1 MANTT
6 DTLTASEVKKINSEM
21 DKLLIRLTAVQK
33 SISGISKAM
42 TLNVSNIEVAIDD
55 IGRALHF
62 VAESLRTTKSEVL
75 GIDEL
80 NIIESKHKS
89 TEEDKTFASFESQG
103 LNNNLY
109 YVEKHKIMWED
120 CFNEL
125 EERAQRLTDLTFEKL
140 FSIESLMDHMN
151 INIDSNIKVEIETS
165 FIKMFMEM
173 QKEWSVGFNRI
184 EKNII
189 VFQNKLAVQIKE
201 LMKTIFLSI
210 SKSVSSKSKKSNQD
224 NTVKAETKKDWADV
238 IIEKF
243 KDQLNDEIE
252 DIYEDFIEEKLG
264 ESPILNVISAG
275 VESLFG
281 NSAAKSALTFMLEP
295 FLSTFAIPITGVVT
309 TAKYNWEIAKE
320 TADLTEKID
329 ELGEEEGR
337 IAAGTGLWDKA
348 ALYQYDTQKA
358 DFNVLYA
365 GLYGKEK
372 DAETVDEDWL
382 SSMFSEERL
391 QEVTERLKKW
401 FEDEVAPWFTVEKWL
416 ELISN
421 IKIAVEQKWNE
432 FTTWFSET
440 AFGKWINED
449 VLPWFTVEKWLEL
462 VGNIKLAAE
471 ELWES
476 FITWFNNT
484 AFGKWLNEKVIP
496 FFDEENWNE
505 MLEGIEKALIET
517 FTKGVNG
524 AVAVLN
530 DFINWVNEKL
540 RIEWDALYFNGE
552 KIFDKGAFQLFTIP
566 NIPTFSAGG
575 FPEDGLFMANHGEL
589 VGKFTDGRTVVANN
603 EQIVSGIKLGVKEAV
618 CEVLEPYLVDIV
630 QNTRETA
637 DKEFSTY
644 IGDKEI
650 ARASERGKRAMGVQ
664 LIK

>member
-1 MANTT
+1 MQDESTGTEIKEERREKEMANTT
-6 DTLTASEVKKINSEM
+6 DTLTASEIKKINIETE
-21 DKLLIRLTAVQK
+21 KLLSKLKMVQK
-33 SISGISKAM
+33 SLSGINQEVDDLRNGFSNVLDTLTSTGAKEEQETVKETSWRQLFLEDFSKELKKEL
-42 TLNVSNIEVAIDD
+42 TDVYQ
-55 IGRALHF
+55 
-62 VAESLRTTKSEVL
+62 KS
-75 GIDEL
+75 
-80 NIIESKHKS
+80 
-89 TEEDKTFASFESQG
+89 
-103 LNNNLY
+103 
-109 YVEKHKIMWED
+109 VEKY
-120 CFNEL
+120 
-125 EERAQRLTDLTFEKL
+125 
-140 FSIESLMDHMN
+140 
-151 INIDSNIKVEIETS
+151 
-165 FIKMFMEM
+165 
-173 QKEWSVGFNRI
+173 
-184 EKNII
+184 
-189 VFQNKLAVQIKE
+189 
-201 LMKTIFLSI
+201 LS
-210 SKSVSSKSKKSNQD
+210 
-224 NTVKAETKKDWADV
+224 
-238 IIEKF
+238 
-243 KDQLNDEIE
+243 
-252 DIYEDFIEEKLG
+252 YLG
-264 ESPILNVISAG
+264 ARPILNLASAG
-275 VESLFG
+275 IESLFG

-295 FLSTFAIPITGVVT
+295 ILSSVALPIAGVAL

-337 IAAGTGLWDKA
+337 KAAGTDLWDKA

-372 DAETVDEDWL
+372 DTEAVDEDGL
-382 SSMFSEERL
+382 SAMFSEERL

-401 FEDEVAPWFTVEKWL
+401 FEDSIAPWFTVEKWS
-416 ELISN
+416 ELIDD
-421 IKIAVEQKWNE
+421 IGIAVEQEWNE
-432 FTTWFSET
+432 FTTWFNET
-440 AFGKWINED
+440 AFGKWINEEVLPWFTKEKWIELISNIKTAVEEKWNEFTIWFNETAFGKWINKD
-449 VLPWFTVEKWLEL
+449 VLPWFTVERWLEI

-484 AFGKWLNEKVIP
+484 AFGKWIEEEVIP
-496 FFDEENWNE
+496 FFEENNW
-505 MLEGIEKALIET
+505 LAILYGIEKALKET
-517 FTKGVNG
+517 FTNGVNG
-524 AVAVLN
+524 AAAVLN

-540 RIEWDALYFNGE
+540 RIEWEALYFKDE

-566 NIPTFSAGG
+566 NIPTFSVGG

-618 CEVLEPYLVDIV
+618 SEVLEPYLADIV

>member
-6 DTLTASEVKKINSEM
+6 DTLTASEIKKINIETE
-21 DKLLIRLTAVQK
+21 KLLSKLKMVQK
-33 SISGISKAM
+33 SLSGINQEVDDLRNGFSNVLDTLTSTGAKEEQETVKETSWRQLFLEDFSKELKKEL
-42 TLNVSNIEVAIDD
+42 TDVYQ
-55 IGRALHF
+55 
-62 VAESLRTTKSEVL
+62 KS
-75 GIDEL
+75 
-80 NIIESKHKS
+80 
-89 TEEDKTFASFESQG
+89 
-103 LNNNLY
+103 
-109 YVEKHKIMWED
+109 VEKY
-120 CFNEL
+120 
-125 EERAQRLTDLTFEKL
+125 
-140 FSIESLMDHMN
+140 
-151 INIDSNIKVEIETS
+151 
-165 FIKMFMEM
+165 
-173 QKEWSVGFNRI
+173 
-184 EKNII
+184 
-189 VFQNKLAVQIKE
+189 
-201 LMKTIFLSI
+201 LS
-210 SKSVSSKSKKSNQD
+210 
-224 NTVKAETKKDWADV
+224 
-238 IIEKF
+238 
-243 KDQLNDEIE
+243 
-252 DIYEDFIEEKLG
+252 YLG
-264 ESPILNVISAG
+264 ARPILNLASAG
-275 VESLFG
+275 IESLFG

-295 FLSTFAIPITGVVT
+295 ILSSVALPIAGVAL

-337 IAAGTGLWDKA
+337 KAAGTDLWDKA

-372 DAETVDEDWL
+372 DTEAVDEDGL
-382 SSMFSEERL
+382 SAMFSEERL

-401 FEDEVAPWFTVEKWL
+401 FEDSIAPWFTVEKWS
-416 ELISN
+416 ELIDD
-421 IKIAVEQKWNE
+421 IGIAVEQEWNE
-432 FTTWFSET
+432 FTTWFNET
-440 AFGKWINED
+440 AFGKWINEEVLPWFTKEKWIELISNIKTAVEEKWNEFTIWFNETAFGKWINKD
-449 VLPWFTVEKWLEL
+449 VLPWFTVERWLEI

-484 AFGKWLNEKVIP
+484 AFGKWIEEEVIP
-496 FFDEENWNE
+496 FFEENNW
-505 MLEGIEKALIET
+505 LAILYGIEKALKET
-517 FTKGVNG
+517 FTNGVNG
-524 AVAVLN
+524 AAAVLN

-540 RIEWDALYFNGE
+540 RIEWEALYFKDE

-566 NIPTFSAGG
+566 NIPTFSVGG

-618 CEVLEPYLVDIV
+618 SEVLEPYLADIV